1 MDSIVARREEE
12 SVGFSGCAFWIVS
25 CLGLLVATIVSLY
38 AARVFQS
45 TESHYA
51 IQLADSTPF
60 PITLILRC
68 SIEVVMVEIEGSL
81 RIKSSP
87 ITSIPPNR

>member
-51 IQLADSTPF
+51 IQLTDSTPF
-60 PITLILRC
+60 PITLNID
-68 SIEVVMVEIEGSL
+68 IEVLDRSCNG
-81 RIKSSP
+81 RD
-87 ITSIPPNR
+87 